1 MRNISTVVLSAL
13 LLSQSMTSFA
23 AGSEEIFGVWG
34 KVKLQGNF
42 KSLSPSLNKFKW
54 AVINETRTRDDSS
67 KGSRFYQDRLS
78 GQVGYQINNNASLWL
93 GYAHLWTSPLDD
105 PSFQESRPYQDFVWN
120 QDISTFKLTS
130 RSRMEQRIQE
140 TTGDTGYRARQL
152 VKISHPLPLMN
163 GLSVYV
169 GDEVLFYMNEN
180 TFGKKGF
187 SENRIFS
194 GLSYQAT
201 KKIGADLGYMGQ
213 YVDTT
218 SDKIHIPITYKFIF
232 VIILIDRSD

>member
-1 MRNISTVVLSAL
+1 MKNISIVILSAL

-23 AGSEEIFGVWG
+23 AGSEDIFGVRG
-34 KVKLQGNF
+34 QVSLQGNF

-67 KGSRFYQDRLS
+67 KGSRFHQDLLF

-93 GYAHLWTSPLDD
+93 GYAHVWTSPLDD
-105 PSFQESRPYQDFVWN
+105 PSFQEYRPHQDFVWN
-120 QDISTFKLTS
+120 QDISDFKLMS
-130 RSRMEQRIQE
+130 RSRMEQRIRE

-152 VKISHPLPLMN
+152 LKISHPLPFMN

-201 KKIGADLGYMGQ
+201 KKMDVDLGYLGQ

-218 SDKIHIPITYKFIF
+218 SGKNTYTHNIQVYLRYNFN
-232 VIILIDRSD
+232 

>member
-1 MRNISTVVLSAL
+1 MMNISTVVLSAL

-23 AGSEEIFGVWG
+23 AGSEDIFGVRG
-34 KVKLQGNF
+34 RVSLQGNF

-67 KGSRFYQDRLS
+67 KGSRFHENLLYSQVVYQL
-78 GQVGYQINNNASLWL
+78 NNNASLSL
-93 GYAHLWTSPLDD
+93 GYAHIWISPLDG

-120 QDISTFKLTS
+120 HDISTFKLTS
-130 RSRMEQRIQE
+130 RSRMEQRIRE

-152 VKISHPLPLMN
+152 LKISHPLPLIN

-201 KKIGADLGYMGQ
+201 KKMDVDLGYMGQ

-218 SDKIHIPITYKFIF
+218 SDKNTYTHNIQVYLRYNFN
-232 VIILIDRSD
+232 